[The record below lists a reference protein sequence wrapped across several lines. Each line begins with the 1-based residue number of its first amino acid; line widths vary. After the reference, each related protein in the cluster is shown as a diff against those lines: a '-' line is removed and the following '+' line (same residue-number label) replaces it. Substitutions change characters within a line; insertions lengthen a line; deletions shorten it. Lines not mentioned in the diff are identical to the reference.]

1 MEFGWI
7 GGPVVV
13 LFIVLGNAFFVGSEM
28 AMVASRR
35 NRLEQQRAEGN
46 ANAAAALRIT
56 DHLDRYI
63 AACQFGITLASL
75 GLGWVGEPA
84 IAHLIEGLFDPSSA
98 LAGYVPTHVLS
109 MVVAFSLITAMHIVL
124 GELVP
129 KSLSLQRA
137 ETMAMLYARPL
148 TAFAI
153 LFGWP
158 VAALT
163 WVGNAVLRLGGL
175 EPASGHEMVHTVAE
189 LRLLVTGSQR
199 AGVVEE
205 SEARIV
211 ARAFTFADL
220 TAGMVM
226 TPRTSVESVP
236 VGASREE
243 VVARLVASGRRR
255 LPVYE
260 GSLDRVMG
268 IVHARDIMA
277 DLANSSGRPF
287 DLRAFVRPVAAVPES
302 KGIDELLDELRS
314 ARDKIAIVL
323 DEYGGTAGIVT
334 LPDLVEPLVGR
345 IQDDRGDRA
354 SHTAA
359 VDADPSRFGGAI
371 SEVDHGQQAQT
382 TDLSVVARP
391 GVSDRTRSSSDG
403 LPAMASPGGG
413 FASGWSAADGIT
425 TAEGDTIAPA
435 SVAGITD
442 GMTRLSEWEESTGSA
457 LTDSDREAADT
468 LGGLV
473 MARLGRIPELGDAV
487 EIGGYIVTVEALDGR
502 RVDRV
507 RVRRKTGASRATKQ
521 GIVPPNR
528 A

>member
-7 GGPVVV
+7 GGPAVVV
-13 LFIVLGNAFFVGSEM
+13 LIVLGNGFFVGSEM

-35 NRLEQQRAEGN
+35 NRLEQQRADGN

-98 LAGYVPTHVLS
+98 LAAYVPTHVLA
-109 MVVAFSLITAMHIVL
+109 MVVAFSLITSMHIVL

-153 LFGWP
+153 IFGWP

-211 ARAFTFADL
+211 ARAFTFADI

-236 VGASREE
+236 VDATREE

-260 GSLDRVMG
+260 GSLDRVTG

-277 DLANSSGRPF
+277 DLAKGSARPF

-302 KGIDELLDELRS
+302 KGIDDLLDELRT

-323 DEYGGTAGIVT
+323 DEYGGTAGLVT

-345 IQDDRGDRA
+345 IQDDQSPLARAHAPVTGARGGPRVHAPSGSGA
-354 SHTAA
+354 S
-359 VDADPSRFGGAI
+359 ADEGS
-371 SEVDHGQQAQT
+371 
-382 TDLSVVARP
+382 P
-391 GVSDRTRSSSDG
+391 GTRTRSFGTGEGQGEVPDG
-403 LPAMASPGGG
+403 ETS
-413 FASGWSAADGIT
+413 ADGM
-425 TAEGDTIAPA
+425 
-435 SVAGITD
+435 SLTD
-442 GMTRLSEWEESTGSA
+442 GMTRLSEWEEGTGTT
-457 LTDSDREAADT
+457 LTDGDREAADT

-473 MARLGRIPELGDAV
+473 MARLGRIPVVGDTV

-507 RVRRKTGASRATKQ
+507 RVRRKG
-521 GIVPPNR
+521 
-528 A
+528 

>member
-7 GGPVVV
+7 GGPAVVV
-13 LFIVLGNAFFVGSEM
+13 LIVLGNGFFVGSEM

-35 NRLEQQRAEGN
+35 NRLEQQRADGN

-98 LAGYVPTHVLS
+98 LAGYIPTHVLA
-109 MVVAFSLITAMHIVL
+109 MAVAFSLITSMHIVL

-153 LFGWP
+153 VFGWP

-211 ARAFTFADL
+211 ARAFTFADI

-236 VGASREE
+236 VDATRED

-260 GSLDRVMG
+260 GSLDRVIG

-277 DLANSSGRPF
+277 DLAKGSARPF
-287 DLRAFVRPVAAVPES
+287 DLHAFVRPVAAVPES
-302 KGIDELLDELRS
+302 KGIDELLDELRT
-314 ARDKIAIVL
+314 ARDKLAIVL

-345 IQDDRGDRA
+345 IQDDQSMLTRA
-354 SHTAA
+354 HTGEKA
-359 VDADPSRFGGAI
+359 P
-371 SEVDHGQQAQT
+371 
-382 TDLSVVARP
+382 
-391 GVSDRTRSSSDG
+391 
-403 LPAMASPGGG
+403 LPAPGTEGKRGGG
-413 FASGWSAADGIT
+413 RFPVSGSGEERGSRGGPLGEGLGVTADL
-425 TAEGDTIAPA
+425 APA
-435 SVAGITD
+435 SALTD
-442 GMTRLSEWEESTGSA
+442 GMTRLSEWEEATGTT
-457 LTDSDREAADT
+457 LTDGDREAADT

-473 MARLGRIPELGDAV
+473 MARLGRIPEFGDAV
-487 EIGGYIVTVEALDGR
+487 EIGGYVVTVEALDGR

-507 RVRRKTGASRATKQ
+507 RVRRKGSAGARHPA
-521 GIVPPNR
+521 PE
-528 A
+528 

>member
-7 GGPVVV
+7 SGPLVV
-13 LFIVLGNAFFVGSEM
+13 LLIVLVNAFFVGSEM

-35 NRLEQQRAEGN
+35 NRLEQLRAEGN

-56 DHLDRYI
+56 DRLDKYI
-63 AACQFGITLASL
+63 AACQFGITLTSL

-84 IAHLIEGLFDPSSA
+84 IAHLLESAFDPGSA
-98 LAGYVPTHVLS
+98 LAGYVPTHALA
-109 MVVAFSLITAMHIVL
+109 MVAAFSVITAMHIVL

-137 ETMAMLYARPL
+137 ETMSMLYARPL

-153 LFGWP
+153 VFGWP

-175 EPASGHEMVHTVAE
+175 EPASGHEMVHSVAE

-211 ARAFTFADL
+211 ARAFTFADI
-220 TAGMVM
+220 TAGVVM

-236 VGASREE
+236 LDATRDE

-260 GSLDRVMG
+260 GTLDRVVG
-268 IVHARDIMA
+268 IVNARDILA
-277 DLANSSGRPF
+277 DLAESSTRPF
-287 DLRAFVRPVAAVPES
+287 DLRAFMRPVAAVPES
-302 KGIDELLDELRS
+302 KGIDELLDELRT
-314 ARDKIAIVL
+314 AGDKIAIVL
-323 DEYGGTAGIVT
+323 DEYGGTAGLVT
-334 LPDLVEPLVGR
+334 LSDLVEPLVGR
-345 IQDDRGDRA
+345 IHDDLA
-354 SHTAA
+354 PL
-359 VDADPSRFGGAI
+359 PSANARHGG
-371 SEVDHGQQAQT
+371 G
-382 TDLSVVARP
+382 
-391 GVSDRTRSSSDG
+391 
-403 LPAMASPGGG
+403 PGGEH
-413 FASGWSAADGIT
+413 SGGEGTLVTTLPPAAHPDDSHSSLPT
-425 TAEGDTIAPA
+425 
-435 SVAGITD
+435 ITD
-442 GMTRLSEWEESTGSA
+442 GMTRLAEWEEGTGTA
-457 LTDSDREAADT
+457 LTDDDREAADT

-487 EIGGYIVTVEALDGR
+487 EIGGHIVTVEALDGR
-502 RVDRV
+502 RVHRV
-507 RVRRKTGASRATKQ
+507 RLRRKCFRSRGQA
-521 GIVPPNR
+521 
-528 A
+528 

>member
-7 GGPVVV
+7 GGPLVV
-13 LFIVLGNAFFVGSEM
+13 LLIVLVNGFFVGSEM

-35 NRLEQQRAEGN
+35 NRLEQLRADGN

-63 AACQFGITLASL
+63 AACQFGITLTSL

-84 IAHLIEGLFDPSSA
+84 IAHLLEGVFDPESP
-98 LAGYVPTHVLS
+98 LAGYIPTHALATVA
-109 MVVAFSLITAMHIVL
+109 AFSVITAMHIVL

-137 ETMAMLYARPL
+137 ETMSMLYARPL

-153 LFGWP
+153 VFGWP

-211 ARAFTFADL
+211 ARAFTFADI

-236 VGASREE
+236 LDASRDA
-243 VVARLVASGRRR
+243 VVARLVSSGRRR

-260 GSLDRVMG
+260 GTLDRVTG
-268 IVHARDIMA
+268 IVNARDILA
-277 DLANSSGRPF
+277 DLAEGSTRPF

-302 KGIDELLDELRS
+302 KGIDELLDELRT
-314 ARDKIAIVL
+314 AGDTIAIVL
-323 DEYGGTAGIVT
+323 DEYGGTAGLVT
-334 LPDLVEPLVGR
+334 LHDLVEPLVGR
-345 IQDDRGDRA
+345 IHDEQPHLPMRGA
-354 SHTAA
+354 PAA
-359 VDADPSRFGGAI
+359 VGITP
-371 SEVDHGQQAQT
+371 VT
-382 TDLSVVARP
+382 TVP
-391 GVSDRTRSSSDG
+391 
-403 LPAMASPGGG
+403 
-413 FASGWSAADGIT
+413 SAAHPDDST
-425 TAEGDTIAPA
+425 
-435 SVAGITD
+435 ITD
-442 GMTRLSEWEESTGSA
+442 GMTRLAEWEEGTGTS
-457 LTDSDREAADT
+457 LTDDDREAADT

-487 EIGGYIVTVEALDGR
+487 EIGGHIVTVEALDGR
-502 RVDRV
+502 RVHRV
-507 RVRRKTGASRATKQ
+507 RVRRKGSTRGQA
-521 GIVPPNR
+521 
-528 A
+528 

>member
-13 LFIVLGNAFFVGSEM
+13 VLIVLGNGFFVGSEM
-28 AMVASRR
+28 AMVAARR
-35 NRLEQQRAEGN
+35 NRLEQQRAIGN
-46 ANAAAALRIT
+46 TNATAALRIT
-56 DHLDRYI
+56 DQLDRYI

-84 IAHLIEGLFDPSSA
+84 IAHLIEGMFDPTSA
-98 LAGYVPTHVLS
+98 VAAYVPTHVLA
-109 MVVAFSLITAMHIVL
+109 MIVAFSLITAMHIVL

-148 TAFAI
+148 TAFSI
-153 LFGWP
+153 IFGWP

-163 WVGNAVLRLGGL
+163 WVGNAVLRMGGL

-211 ARAFTFADL
+211 ARAFTFADI

-226 TPRTSVESVP
+226 TPRTHVASVP
-236 VGASREE
+236 TTATREA
-243 VVARLVASGRRR
+243 VVACLVESGRRR
-255 LPVYE
+255 LPVYD
-260 GSLDRVMG
+260 GTLDRVTG

-277 DLANSSGRPF
+277 DLAKGGPSDRF
-287 DLRAFVRPVAAVPES
+287 DLRAFVRPVIAVPES

-323 DEYGGTAGIVT
+323 DEYGGTAGLVT

-345 IQDDRGDRA
+345 IQDDRPPRPEHLA
-354 SHTAA
+354 HTQ
-359 VDADPSRFGGAI
+359 PSGGETTLPSGGAP
-371 SEVDHGQQAQT
+371 HGGRGGVGRT
-382 TDLSVVARP
+382 ETDESSV
-391 GVSDRTRSSSDG
+391 
-403 LPAMASPGGG
+403 
-413 FASGWSAADGIT
+413 
-425 TAEGDTIAPA
+425 
-435 SVAGITD
+435 TD
-442 GMTRLSEWEESTGSA
+442 GMTRLSEWQEELGIA
-457 LTDSDREAADT
+457 LSDDDRDAADT

-473 MARLGRIPELGDAV
+473 MARLGRMPLVGDSV
-487 EIGGYIVTVEALDGR
+487 EIGGHVVTVDALDGR

-507 RVRRKTGASRATKQ
+507 RVRRRGAQRA
-521 GIVPPNR
+521 G
-528 A
+528 

>member
-13 LFIVLGNAFFVGSEM
+13 VLIVLGNGFFVGSEM

-35 NRLEQQRAEGN
+35 NRLEQQRADGN

-98 LAGYVPTHVLS
+98 LVAYVPTHVLA

-153 LFGWP
+153 VFGWP

-211 ARAFTFADL
+211 ARAFTFADI

-236 VGASREE
+236 VDATREE

-260 GSLDRVMG
+260 GSLDRVTG

-277 DLANSSGRPF
+277 DLAKGSARPF

-302 KGIDELLDELRS
+302 KGIDDLLDELRT

-323 DEYGGTAGIVT
+323 DEYGGTAGLVT

-345 IQDDRGDRA
+345 IQDDQRPLARAQAPTVGGRVGPSNPSPDSAGEGQDTGARSRHAVGRG
-354 SHTAA
+354 
-359 VDADPSRFGGAI
+359 
-371 SEVDHGQQAQT
+371 QA
-382 TDLSVVARP
+382 
-391 GVSDRTRSSSDG
+391 
-403 LPAMASPGGG
+403 LPALVATGDGPDGET
-413 FASGWSAADGIT
+413 AADGMT
-425 TAEGDTIAPA
+425 L
-435 SVAGITD
+435 TD
-442 GMTRLSEWEESTGSA
+442 GMTRLSEFEEGTGTT
-457 LTDSDREAADT
+457 LTDGDREAADT

-473 MARLGRIPELGDAV
+473 MARLGRIPEVGDAV

-507 RVRRKTGASRATKQ
+507 RVRRKG
-521 GIVPPNR
+521 
-528 A
+528 

>member
-7 GGPVVV
+7 GGPLVV
-13 LFIVLGNAFFVGSEM
+13 LLIVLANGFFVGSEM

-35 NRLEQQRAEGN
+35 NRLEQLRAEGN

-56 DHLDRYI
+56 DHLDKYI

-84 IAHLIEGLFDPSSA
+84 IAHLLEGLFDPESA
-98 LAGYVPTHVLS
+98 LAGYFPTHVLAT
-109 MVVAFSLITAMHIVL
+109 VAAFSVITAMHIVL

-137 ETMAMLYARPL
+137 ETMSMLYARPL
-148 TAFAI
+148 TGFAI
-153 LFGWP
+153 VFGWP

-211 ARAFTFADL
+211 ARAFTFADI

-236 VGASREE
+236 LDASRDE

-260 GSLDRVMG
+260 GTLDRVTG
-268 IVHARDIMA
+268 IVNARDILA
-277 DLANSSGRPF
+277 DLAEGSTRPF

-302 KGIDELLDELRS
+302 KGIDELLDELRT
-314 ARDKIAIVL
+314 AGDKIAIVL
-323 DEYGGTAGIVT
+323 DEYGGTAGLVT

-345 IQDDRGDRA
+345 IQDDRPLRPVRGA
-354 SHTAA
+354 PAA
-359 VDADPSRFGGAI
+359 IG
-371 SEVDHGQQAQT
+371 
-382 TDLSVVARP
+382 
-391 GVSDRTRSSSDG
+391 
-403 LPAMASPGGG
+403 
-413 FASGWSAADGIT
+413 
-425 TAEGDTIAPA
+425 IAPA
-435 SVAGITD
+435 STVPTAAHPDDNTITD
-442 GMTRLSEWEESTGSA
+442 GMTRLAEWEEGTGTP
-457 LTDSDREAADT
+457 LTDDDREAADT

-487 EIGGYIVTVEALDGR
+487 EIGGHIVTVEALDGR
-502 RVDRV
+502 RVHRV
-507 RVRRKTGASRATKQ
+507 RVRRKGSTRG
-521 GIVPPNR
+521 
-528 A
+528 